1 MAGATTTKTNKLITS
16 IDNIQMLFYYA
27 ILIHFHLRTTA
38 ADIFQI
44 RTIQTHKPNKLQ
56 IGRESVVIQ
65 RAYCMA

>member
-1 MAGATTTKTNKLITS
+1 
-16 IDNIQMLFYYA
+16 MLFYYA

-65 RAYCMA
+65 RAYFIA